1 MSANFVQIS
10 GPGGRVQTLTPGPG
24 PQTYIFNP
32 ASLKG
37 TLPNGDFMYA
47 DRIRVRVTGS
57 ITRVSGSSRAT
68 PNWEQLAQA
77 LGQTRV
83 YSQFTGEMVNKSMT
97 SVPLLANHDSYFYN
111 GFAQNT
117 RARAQS
123 SGSSGDTVPVEYEF
137 EIPFRRG
144 YLYRETDSCPWLPL
158 LEGGIVEIDLQSER
172 ALTAFGWTMTG
183 SWTCEAVVD
192 WFPDAQALIH
202 TPVQS
207 RLYRVSTVGPE
218 YVLRGVGSPNG
229 LDGVVQGSRLAILSW
244 LGQGDSADISD
255 MGHDAGFYA
264 AFGAG
269 GILFAS
275 SQLQRLD
282 VPFRDQNSIDSVTS
296 FISSFLA
303 ETSPVRHRTNTSPI
317 GAAYAQSDLA
327 GWPFAMDP
335 LLTVTQMRLLN
346 DALNFFPLVWVGPN
360 DKISDLQKVN
370 GDLTFTAT
378 LGDPPDTNT
387 LHLFRTDE
395 ICGWSA
401 AKVLDLMDRMGLSHT
416 SRGGSYSYIPKYAD
430 AKRADESTQ
439 WGMPLKVVR
448 NG

>member
-1 MSANFVQIS
+1 MSANFVQVS
-10 GPGGRVQTLTPGPG
+10 GPGGRVQTLVPAAA

-47 DRIRVRVTGS
+47 DRIRVKVTGVL
-57 ITRVSGSSRAT
+57 TRSSGASRPT
-68 PNWEQLAQA
+68 PNWEQLAQC
-77 LGQTRV
+77 LGQVRV

-97 SVPLLANHDSYFYN
+97 SVPLLANHDSYFHN
-111 GFAQNT
+111 GFAAPT

-123 SGSSGDTVPVEYEF
+123 SGSSGDTVPIEYEF

-144 YLYRETDSCPWLPL
+144 YLYRNTDSCPWLPL
-158 LEGGIVEIDLQSER
+158 LEGGIIEVDLQGAS
-172 ALTAFGWTMTG
+172 ALSSFGWTMSG
-183 SWTCEAVVD
+183 NWTAECVID
-192 WFPDAQALIH
+192 WFPDSQGLIH

-207 RLYRVSTVGPE
+207 RLYRVTTQGPE
-218 YVLRGVGSPNG
+218 YLLRGVGSPNG

-244 LGQGDSADISD
+244 LGQGDSADITD
-255 MGHDAGFYA
+255 QGHDAGFYA
-264 AFGAG
+264 AFAGG

-275 SQLQRLD
+275 SLLQRLD
-282 VPFRDQNSIDSVTS
+282 VPFRDQTSIDSVTS

-303 ETSPVRHRTNTSPI
+303 ETKPIRYRNNTHSGETFI
-317 GAAYAQSDLA
+317 ANDLA

-335 LLTVTQMRLLN
+335 LLTATQMLLLN
-346 DALNFFPLVWVGPN
+346 DALNFFPLVWVGHY

-370 GDLTFTAT
+370 GDLSFTAT
-378 LGDPPDTNT
+378 LGDPPDGSV

-395 ICGWSA
+395 ICGFSA

-416 SRGGSYSYIPKYAD
+416 SRGGSYAYIPKYAE

-439 WGMPLKVVR
+439 WGMPLKIVR
-448 NG
+448 AA